1 MHDWKAD
8 MNDNDKRKQQRLPA
22 YLGAKIFFD
31 HKPSTFDCL
40 VKNISD
46 HGARINIESI
56 WDIPETFRLH
66 IAKFNMSYECRTIW
80 KTHNQLGVS
89 YNSK

>member
-1 MHDWKAD
+1 MPRHDA
-8 MNDNDKRKQQRLPA
+8 RKYQRLPA

-46 HGARINIESI
+46 KGAQISIETI
-56 WDIPETFRLH
+56 WDIPESFSLY
-66 IAKFNMSYECRTIW
+66 IEKFDKNFECNIRW
-80 KTHNQLGVS
+80 KKHNKLGVS
-89 YNSK
+89 YS